1 MKAADF
7 DFHLPEGLIAKKPAE
22 KRDFSR
28 LMVLHR
34 NGEIE
39 HRIFSNLPDYLNEG
53 DLLLLNNTKVF
64 PARLTGTKPTGGRFE
79 FLLVTPVRNPRGAL
93 NPAGIILKSNP
104 AAKQRGI
111 ISNGVK
117 EITWE
122 ILSKGKYRGQI
133 SIAEG
138 FSADI
143 ENETARFSYSGDFM
157 KNVWRCG
164 DMPLPPYIKRK
175 PGPVDREWY
184 QTVYAEKEGSIA
196 APTAGMHFTGELIGE
211 IKDKGVNVRCLTL
224 HVGVGTF
231 KSIKAENLSEHSMDA
246 EYFEI
251 GKEIVEDI
259 KKTKASGKRVLSVG
273 TTTTRAIEGY
283 FSGKYSP
290 IHRFSSASGGQ
301 AHSPICGYTN
311 IFIYPGYEFRVVD
324 SLITNFHLPR
334 STPLMLASAFCG
346 AEKLSS
352 AYSIAVSQKYRFFSY
367 GDAMLIL

>member
-7 DFHLPEGLIAKKPAE
+7 DFHLPEGLIAKKPSD
-22 KRDFSR
+22 KRDLSR
-28 LMVLHR
+28 LLVLHK
-34 NGEIE
+34 NGKIE
-39 HRIFSNLPDYLNEG
+39 HRIFGNLPDYFNGG

-79 FLLVTPVRNPRGAL
+79 FLLVKK
-93 NPAGIILKSNP
+93 I
-104 AAKQRGI
+104 
-111 ISNGVK
+111 GVDK
-117 EITWE
+117 WE
-122 ILSKGKYRGQI
+122 ILSKGKYRGGI

-157 KNVWRCG
+157 ENVWRCG

-175 PGPVDREWY
+175 PVPVDREWY

-196 APTAGMHFTGELIGE
+196 APTAGMHFTGELIGK
-211 IKDKGVNVRCLTL
+211 IKDKGVSVRCLTL
-224 HVGVGTF
+224 HVGIGTF
-231 KSIKAENLSEHSMDA
+231 KPIKAENLSEHSMDA

-251 GKEIVEDI
+251 GKEIIEEI
-259 KKTKASGKRVLSVG
+259 KKTKAYGKRVLSVG

-283 FSGKYSP
+283 FSCKYSP
-290 IHRFSSASGGQ
+290 IHRFSSASGGHADLPIQ
-301 AHSPICGYTN
+301 QICGYTN
-311 IFIYPGYEFRVVD
+311 IFIYPGYVFRVVD

-334 STPLMLASAFCG
+334 STPLMLAAAFCG
-346 AEKLSS
+346 AEKLSG

>member
-7 DFHLPEGLIAKKPAE
+7 DFHLPEGLIAKKPSD
-22 KRDFSR
+22 KRDLSR
-28 LMVLHR
+28 LLVFHK
-34 NGEIE
+34 NGKIE
-39 HRIFSNLPDYLNEG
+39 HRIFGNLPDYLNEG

-64 PARLTGTKPTGGRFE
+64 PARLTGIKPTGERFE
-79 FLLVTPVRNPRGAL
+79 FLLV
-93 NPAGIILKSNP
+93 
-104 AAKQRGI
+104 
-111 ISNGVK
+111 K
-117 EITWE
+117 EISIDKWE
-122 ILSKGKYRGQI
+122 ILSRGKYRGEI
-133 SIAEG
+133 SIAEE

-157 KNVWRCG
+157 GNVWRYG

-175 PGPVDREWY
+175 PEPADREWY

-196 APTAGMHFTGELIGE
+196 APTAGMHFTGELIDT
-211 IKDKGVNVRCLTL
+211 IKDKGVKVRRLTL
-224 HVGVGTF
+224 HVGIGTF
-231 KSIKAENLSEHSMDA
+231 RPIKTGHLSEHSMDA

-251 GKEIVEDI
+251 GKEIIEDI

-283 FSGKYSP
+283 MSGKYSP
-290 IHRFSSASGGQ
+290 IHSPRRVAGGDPFT
-301 AHSPICGYTN
+301 HSPVRLIRGHTN

-324 SLITNFHLPR
+324 SLITNFHLPG

-346 AEKLSS
+346 AEKLRG
-352 AYSIAVSQKYRFFSY
+352 AYSAAVSQKYRFFSY

>member
-1 MKAADF
+1 MKDVDNINVLKAADF
-7 DFHLPEGLIAKKPAE
+7 DFHLPEGLIAKKPSD
-22 KRDFSR
+22 KRDLSR
-28 LMVLHR
+28 LLVLHR

-39 HRIFSNLPDYLNEG
+39 HRIFGNLPDYLNEG

-64 PARLTGTKPTGGRFE
+64 PARLTGIKPTGGKFE
-79 FLLVTPVRNPRGAL
+79 FLLV
-93 NPAGIILKSNP
+93 
-104 AAKQRGI
+104 
-111 ISNGVK
+111 K
-117 EITWE
+117 EIGIDKWE
-122 ILSKGKYRGQI
+122 ILSRGKYRGGI

-138 FSADI
+138 FSANI
-143 ENETARFSYSGDFM
+143 ENQTALFSYSGDLM
-157 KNVWRCG
+157 ENLWRYG

-175 PGPVDREWY
+175 PESVDREWY

-196 APTAGMHFTGELIGE
+196 APTAGLHFTSGLIE
-211 IKDKGVNVRCLTL
+211 KIKDKGVNVRCLTL
-224 HVGVGTF
+224 HVGIGTF
-231 KSIKAENLSEHSMDA
+231 KPIKTDNLSEHSMDA

-251 GKEIVEDI
+251 GKEIIEEI
-259 KKTKASGKRVLSVG
+259 KKTKASGKRVFSVG

-290 IHRFSSASGGQ
+290 IHPAQ
-301 AHSPICGYTN
+301 PICGYTD

-346 AEKLSS
+346 AEKLRG
-352 AYSIAVSQKYRFFSY
+352 AYSTAVSQKYRFFSY

>member
-7 DFHLPEGLIAKKPAE
+7 DFHLPEGLIAKKPSD
-22 KRDFSR
+22 KRDLSR
-28 LMVLHR
+28 LLALHR
-34 NGEIE
+34 NGRIE
-39 HRIFSNLPDYLNEG
+39 HKIFSNLPDYLNEG

-79 FLLVTPVRNPRGAL
+79 FLLV
-93 NPAGIILKSNP
+93 
-104 AAKQRGI
+104 
-111 ISNGVK
+111 K
-117 EITWE
+117 EIGIDKWG
-122 ILSKGKYRGQI
+122 ILSKGKYRGGI

-138 FSADI
+138 FSAEI
-143 ENETARFSYSGDFM
+143 EDLTARFSYSGDFM
-157 KNVWRCG
+157 ENLWRCG

-175 PGPVDREWY
+175 PEPADREWY

-196 APTAGMHFTGELIGE
+196 APTAGMHFTGELIGK
-211 IKDKGVNVRCLTL
+211 IKNKGVNVRCLTL
-224 HVGVGTF
+224 HIGIGTF
-231 KSIKAENLSEHSMDA
+231 KPIKAEDLSEHSMDA

-290 IHRFSSASGGQ
+290 IHPFTR
-301 AHSPICGYTN
+301 SPICGYTN

-346 AEKLSS
+346 AEKLSR

>member
-7 DFHLPEGLIAKKPAE
+7 DFHLPEGLIAKKPSD
-22 KRDFSR
+22 KRDLSR
-28 LMVLHR
+28 LLALHK
-34 NGEIE
+34 NGKIE

-64 PARLTGTKPTGGRFE
+64 PARLTGTKPAGGRFE
-79 FLLVTPVRNPRGAL
+79 FLLVNPVRNPRGAL

-122 ILSKGKYRGQI
+122 ILSKGKYRGGI

-138 FSADI
+138 FSAEI
-143 ENETARFSYSGDFM
+143 EDLTARFSYSGDFM
-157 KNVWRCG
+157 ENLWRCG

-175 PGPVDREWY
+175 PEPADREWY

-196 APTAGMHFTGELIGE
+196 APTAGMHFTGELIGK
-211 IKDKGVNVRCLTL
+211 IKNKGVNVRCLTL
-224 HVGVGTF
+224 HVGIGTF
-231 KSIKAENLSEHSMDA
+231 KPIKAEDLSEHSMDA

-259 KKTKASGKRVLSVG
+259 KKNKSLRQKSLLCRDHNN
-273 TTTTRAIEGY
+273 EGY
-283 FSGKYSP
+283 
-290 IHRFSSASGGQ
+290 
-301 AHSPICGYTN
+301 
-311 IFIYPGYEFRVVD
+311 
-324 SLITNFHLPR
+324 
-334 STPLMLASAFCG
+334 
-346 AEKLSS
+346 
-352 AYSIAVSQKYRFFSY
+352 
-367 GDAMLIL
+367 